1 MDQFLHPIIVAF
13 AWIWVTIHK
22 GLVWLGFPDGPGAGW
37 VVSIIIMTLLVRTAI
52 IPLYLKQMKSQ
63 RNMQLLQPEMKKI
76 QAKYKG
82 KKDQVSKQRMNE
94 ETMALY
100 KKHGSSPFA
109 SCLPM
114 LVQLPVLFG
123 LYRVIFA
130 VEQIKDGN
138 YRYDGLGPLDQ
149 TVATDINSSTVFG
162 VGLSNS
168 LGTVNTWAERI
179 VFIVFII
186 VMVGLQFLT
195 MRMSM
200 HKNMNQAAQD
210 PDNPMVRSQKS
221 MMYMMPLMFIFT
233 GFIFQMG
240 LLVYMVTGSFY
251 GWAQQ
256 FWVIKTMPTPG
267 SPAAQEL
274 MDKRETKYKA
284 WAVPEFEAY
293 DAQLETLGKDEE
305 AIDELNKATLVSVQK
320 SARPQKVASDFPE
333 DWTAAEK
340 VAVYRG
346 LAMEPWKAVPDE
358 TWMKSLVLAKM
369 SQNAAEEAR
378 KMRPKKLTRE
388 QRLRLAAQEREQR
401 EAEERRK
408 ERQERREQERSRTGG
423 NLTPEEIER
432 RRQQRRQ
439 ERRRQAK
446 KKQQGGM

>member
-22 GLVWLGFPDGPGAGW
+22 GLVAIGFPDGPGAGW

-82 KKDQVSKQRMNE
+82 KKDQVSRQRQNE

-138 YRYDGLGPLDQ
+138 YRYDNLGPLNQ

-168 LGTVNTWAERI
+168 LGTVGTWGERI

-200 HKNMNQAAQD
+200 SKNMNAAAQD
-210 PDNPMVRSQKS
+210 PNNPMVRSQKS
-221 MMYMMPLMFIFT
+221 MMYMMPLMFVFT

-256 FWVIKTMPTPG
+256 YWVLKTMPTPG

-284 WAVPEFEAY
+284 WAVPHFEAY
-293 DAQLETLGKDEE
+293 DAEVDALGKDQD
-305 AIDELNKATLVSVQK
+305 AIDALDVTTLASVQR
-320 SARPQKVASDFPE
+320 SAKAQKVASDFPE
-333 DWTAAEK
+333 DWTPAEK

-358 TWMKSLVLAKM
+358 TWMKGLVLAKM
-369 SQNAAEEAR
+369 SQDAADEAR
-378 KMRPKKLTRE
+378 KKRPKKLTRE
-388 QRLRLAAQEREQR
+388 QRMRMAQRERQERE
-401 EAEERRK
+401 ANERRL
-408 ERQERREQERSRTGG
+408 ERQERRERERAKSGG

-446 KKQQGGM
+446 KKQQDQ

>member
-200 HKNMNQAAQD
+200 HKNMNQAGQD

-267 SPAAQEL
+267 SPAAHI
-274 MDKRETKYKA
+274 KSS
-284 WAVPEFEAY
+284 
-293 DAQLETLGKDEE
+293 GS
-305 AIDELNKATLVSVQK
+305 VSITIV
-320 SARPQKVASDFPE
+320 
-333 DWTAAEK
+333 
-340 VAVYRG
+340 
-346 LAMEPWKAVPDE
+346 
-358 TWMKSLVLAKM
+358 
-369 SQNAAEEAR
+369 
-378 KMRPKKLTRE
+378 
-388 QRLRLAAQEREQR
+388 
-401 EAEERRK
+401 
-408 ERQERREQERSRTGG
+408 
-423 NLTPEEIER
+423 
-432 RRQQRRQ
+432 
-439 ERRRQAK
+439 
-446 KKQQGGM
+446 

>member
-186 VMVGLQFLT
+186 VMVSLQFLT

-200 HKNMNQAAQD
+200 HKNMNQAGQD

-267 SPAAQEL
+267 SPAAHI
-274 MDKRETKYKA
+274 KSS
-284 WAVPEFEAY
+284 
-293 DAQLETLGKDEE
+293 GS
-305 AIDELNKATLVSVQK
+305 VSITIV
-320 SARPQKVASDFPE
+320 
-333 DWTAAEK
+333 
-340 VAVYRG
+340 
-346 LAMEPWKAVPDE
+346 
-358 TWMKSLVLAKM
+358 
-369 SQNAAEEAR
+369 
-378 KMRPKKLTRE
+378 
-388 QRLRLAAQEREQR
+388 
-401 EAEERRK
+401 
-408 ERQERREQERSRTGG
+408 
-423 NLTPEEIER
+423 
-432 RRQQRRQ
+432 
-439 ERRRQAK
+439 
-446 KKQQGGM
+446 